1 MKTAA
6 YIPLHRAVPLFLC
19 PRWLLLRRIRPLFYI
34 NGPDVLPQ
42 PLSREEEANALRALE
57 SGGQAREAA
66 RALLI
71 ERNLRLVA
79 FLARRFEN
87 TGVGIEDLIS
97 IGTIGL
103 IKAINTYDTDKGSK
117 LVTYASRCIENEL
130 LMRLRQERKEA
141 REISLYEPIGTDRE
155 GNEISLMDVIRIDE
169 ENVLLNVITSESLRN
184 INDLF
189 TEILDDREQQVI
201 ALRYGLY
208 DNQELTQKE
217 ISNLLHISRSYVSR
231 IEKKALLK
239 LRSAL
244 CV

>member
-1 MKTAA
+1 
-6 YIPLHRAVPLFLC
+6 
-19 PRWLLLRRIRPLFYI
+19 
-34 NGPDVLPQ
+34 
-42 PLSREEEANALRALE
+42 
-57 SGGQAREAA
+57 
-66 RALLI
+66 
-71 ERNLRLVA
+71 
-79 FLARRFEN
+79 
-87 TGVGIEDLIS
+87 
-97 IGTIGL
+97 
-103 IKAINTYDTDKGSK
+103 
-117 LVTYASRCIENEL
+117 
-130 LMRLRQERKEA
+130 MRLRQERKEV

-169 ENVLLNVITSESLRN
+169 EDVLLNVITSESLRN

-189 TEILDDREQQVI
+189 TEVLDDREQQVI

>member
-1 MKTAA
+1 M
-6 YIPLHRAVPLFLC
+6 
-19 PRWLLLRRIRPLFYI
+19 IRKI
-34 NGPDVLPQ
+34 
-42 PLSREEEANALRALE
+42 
-57 SGGQAREAA
+57 
-66 RALLI
+66 
-71 ERNLRLVA
+71 
-79 FLARRFEN
+79 
-87 TGVGIEDLIS
+87 
-97 IGTIGL
+97 
-103 IKAINTYDTDKGSK
+103 
-117 LVTYASRCIENEL
+117 
-130 LMRLRQERKEA
+130 
-141 REISLYEPIGTDRE
+141 
-155 GNEISLMDVIRIDE
+155 IRIDE

>member
-1 MKTAA
+1 MQTF
-6 YIPLHRAVPLFLC
+6 HH
-19 PRWLLLRRIRPLFYI
+19 
-34 NGPDVLPQ
+34 
-42 PLSREEEANALRALE
+42 PLSPEEESYYLQKAKAGDL
-57 SGGQAREAA
+57 SARNILVEY
-66 RALLI
+66 
-71 ERNLRLVA
+71 NLRLVA
-79 FLARRFEN
+79 HIVKKYQ
-87 TGVGIEDLIS
+87 TGNRSTEDLIS

-117 LVTYASRCIENEL
+117 LVTYASHCIENEL
-130 LMRLRQERKEA
+130 LMRLRQERKEV

-169 ENVLLNVITSESLRN
+169 EDVLLNVITSESLRN
-184 INDLF
+184 IDDLF
-189 TEILDDREQQVI
+189 TEVLDDREQQVI

>member
-1 MKTAA
+1 MQTF
-6 YIPLHRAVPLFLC
+6 HH
-19 PRWLLLRRIRPLFYI
+19 
-34 NGPDVLPQ
+34 
-42 PLSREEEANALRALE
+42 PLSPEEESYYLQKAKAGDL
-57 SGGQAREAA
+57 SARNILVEY
-66 RALLI
+66 
-71 ERNLRLVA
+71 NLRLVA
-79 FLARRFEN
+79 HIVKKYQ
-87 TGVGIEDLIS
+87 TGNRSTEDLIS

-130 LMRLRQERKEA
+130 LMRLRQERKEV

-169 ENVLLNVITSESLRN
+169 EDVLLNVITSESLRN
-184 INDLF
+184 IDDLF
-189 TEILDDREQQVI
+189 AEVLDDREQQVI

>member
-1 MKTAA
+1 MQTF
-6 YIPLHRAVPLFLC
+6 HH
-19 PRWLLLRRIRPLFYI
+19 
-34 NGPDVLPQ
+34 
-42 PLSREEEANALRALE
+42 PLSPEEESYYLQKAKAGDL
-57 SGGQAREAA
+57 SARNILVEY
-66 RALLI
+66 
-71 ERNLRLVA
+71 NLRLVA
-79 FLARRFEN
+79 HIVKKYQ
-87 TGVGIEDLIS
+87 TGNRSTEDLIS

-130 LMRLRQERKEA
+130 LMRLRQERKEV

-169 ENVLLNVITSESLRN
+169 EDVLLNVITSESLRN

-189 TEILDDREQQVI
+189 TEVLDDREQQVI

-231 IEKKALLK
+231 IEKRHCLNCAVPCAYNHAFSDFL
-239 LRSAL
+239 
-244 CV
+244 

>member
-1 MKTAA
+1 MFLELKR
-6 YIPLHRAVPLFLC
+6 ILFRLITRQYC
-19 PRWLLLRRIRPLFYI
+19 EVYYI
-34 NGPDVLPQ
+34 NGPDNLPA
-42 PLSREEEANALRALE
+42 PLSRE
-57 SGGQAREAA
+57 QEAA
-66 RALLI
+66 VFLRLEEGDPKAKETLI
-71 ERNLRLVA
+71 THNLRLVVYI
-79 FLARRFEN
+79 ARKFES
-87 TGVGIEDLIS
+87 TGIGIEDLIS

-130 LMRLRQERKEA
+130 LMRLRQERKEV

-169 ENVLLNVITSESLRN
+169 EDVLLNVITSESLRN
-184 INDLF
+184 IDDLF
-189 TEILDDREQQVI
+189 TEVLDDREQQVI

>member
-1 MKTAA
+1 MQTF
-6 YIPLHRAVPLFLC
+6 HH
-19 PRWLLLRRIRPLFYI
+19 
-34 NGPDVLPQ
+34 
-42 PLSREEEANALRALE
+42 PLSPEEESYYLQKAKAGDL
-57 SGGQAREAA
+57 SARNILVEY
-66 RALLI
+66 
-71 ERNLRLVA
+71 NLRLVA
-79 FLARRFEN
+79 HIVKKYQ
-87 TGVGIEDLIS
+87 TGNRSTEDLIS

-130 LMRLRQERKEA
+130 LMRLRQERKEV

-201 ALRYGLY
+201 VLRYGLY

>member
-1 MKTAA
+1 MQTF
-6 YIPLHRAVPLFLC
+6 HH
-19 PRWLLLRRIRPLFYI
+19 
-34 NGPDVLPQ
+34 
-42 PLSREEEANALRALE
+42 PLSPEEESYYLQKAKAGDL
-57 SGGQAREAA
+57 SARNILVEY
-66 RALLI
+66 
-71 ERNLRLVA
+71 NLRLVA
-79 FLARRFEN
+79 HIVKKYQ
-87 TGVGIEDLIS
+87 TGNRSTEDLIS

-130 LMRLRQERKEA
+130 LMRLRQERKEV

-217 ISNLLHISRSYVSR
+217 ISILLHISRSYVSR

>member
-1 MKTAA
+1 MQTF
-6 YIPLHRAVPLFLC
+6 HH
-19 PRWLLLRRIRPLFYI
+19 
-34 NGPDVLPQ
+34 
-42 PLSREEEANALRALE
+42 PLSPEEESYYLQKAKAGDL
-57 SGGQAREAA
+57 SARNILVEY
-66 RALLI
+66 
-71 ERNLRLVA
+71 NLRLVA
-79 FLARRFEN
+79 HIVKKYQ
-87 TGVGIEDLIS
+87 TGNRSTEDLIS

-130 LMRLRQERKEA
+130 LMRLRQERKEV

-169 ENVLLNVITSESLRN
+169 EDVLLNVITSESLRN

-189 TEILDDREQQVI
+189 TEVLDDREQQVI
-201 ALRYGLY
+201 ALCYGLY

>member
-1 MKTAA
+1 MQTF
-6 YIPLHRAVPLFLC
+6 HH
-19 PRWLLLRRIRPLFYI
+19 
-34 NGPDVLPQ
+34 
-42 PLSREEEANALRALE
+42 PLSPEEESYYLQKAKAGDL
-57 SGGQAREAA
+57 SARNILVEY
-66 RALLI
+66 
-71 ERNLRLVA
+71 NLRLVA
-79 FLARRFEN
+79 HIVKKYQ
-87 TGVGIEDLIS
+87 TGNRSTEDLIS

-117 LVTYASRCIENEL
+117 LVSYASRCIENEL
-130 LMRLRQERKEA
+130 LMRLRQERKEV

-169 ENVLLNVITSESLRN
+169 EDVLLNVITSESLRN

-189 TEILDDREQQVI
+189 TEVLDDREQQVI

>member
-1 MKTAA
+1 MQTF
-6 YIPLHRAVPLFLC
+6 HH
-19 PRWLLLRRIRPLFYI
+19 
-34 NGPDVLPQ
+34 
-42 PLSREEEANALRALE
+42 PLSPEEECYYLQKAKAGDL
-57 SGGQAREAA
+57 SARNILVEY
-66 RALLI
+66 
-71 ERNLRLVA
+71 NLRLVA
-79 FLARRFEN
+79 HIVKKYQ
-87 TGVGIEDLIS
+87 TGNRSTEDLIS

-184 INDLF
+184 INELF
-189 TEILDDREQQVI
+189 TEVLDEREQQVI
-201 ALRYGLY
+201 SLRYGLY
-208 DNQELTQKE
+208 NKQELTQKE